1 MSYHQRFRDRYVN
14 PVRGVPYFVP
24 LAKASTSR
32 SYSLA
37 RVPQRPL
44 SSCRIQPP
52 SYSAGAT
59 RTICFVLYRVEK
71 REAAQP
77 HEKIRRRSHGPQLSH
92 TTRKVS
98 LDYSEATHLFV
109 ENDLCKP
116 LFSRIVNPR
125 PFGPVKLLI
134 FTPITRRSTLRF
146 PFLGYRKSTPRPLR
160 LRQRSFIIGKPFD
173 LRKRKLLNAF

>member
-1 MSYHQRFRDRYVN
+1 MYYPQLFRDRYVN

-71 REAAQP
+71 REAG
-77 HEKIRRRSHGPQLSH
+77 RRRFRRLCQPLPQLSH